1 MNYHDH
7 HFHPM
12 GYVSM
17 VTGLELMDTEDFDDL
32 FRRVSEVRDASD
44 KGAIIGQR
52 LNDEGLTEHRF
63 PDRHFLDEISHDR
76 PILLYRYC
84 GHIGVANSAAL
95 ALAGVET
102 STADPDGGRFDRDST
117 GSPNGVLRE
126 TALGVVSDALSPIS
140 PIPSRDE
147 TLAALTGLTEVG
159 IGSVTGMVSAGEP
172 MWCGVG
178 RELDAILDLAPD
190 LPIDI
195 GLIVITED
203 PAELAGAAAAIRSTE
218 GRVSFVGWKDFSD
231 GSLGGHTAAMY
242 EPFADEPDEIGTL
255 RLRPEKAAMMA
266 RTSLALGGAVAIHAI
281 GDRANDEVLDL
292 FEVLLGEGAHPAS
305 LRLEHASL
313 VTDKA
318 LARMQRMGITVSV
331 QPAFL
336 ASEGDWLEK
345 RLGAARM
352 RLAYR
357 FRSMVE
363 AGLTV
368 LGGSDC
374 PVEPPDPA
382 IGIAAATN
390 RHGINTDEEL
400 TASQSEALF
409 TPPGIR
415 GIT

>member
-32 FRRVSEVRDASD
+32 FRRVSAVRDASD

-52 LNDEGLTEHRF
+52 LNDESLTERRF
-63 PDRHFLDEISHDR
+63 PDRHFLDEVSNDR

-84 GHIGVANSAAL
+84 GHIGVANSTAL
-95 ALAGVET
+95 ALAGVEAD
-102 STADPDGGRFDRDST
+102 TADPDGGRFDRDST

-140 PIPSRDE
+140 PTPSRDE

-159 IGSVTGMVSAGEP
+159 ISSVTGMVSAGEP

-178 RELDAILDLAPD
+178 RELDTILELAPD

-203 PAELAGAAAAIRSTE
+203 PAELTAAANAIRSTE

-242 EPFADEPDEIGTL
+242 EPFADQPDEIGTL
-255 RLRPEKAAMMA
+255 RLRSEKAAVMA
-266 RTSLALGGAVAIHAI
+266 RTSLDLGGAVAIHAI

-292 FEVLLGEGAHPAS
+292 FEVLLSEGADPAS

-345 RLGAARM
+345 RLGPGRM
-352 RLAYR
+352 RLVYR

-363 AGLTV
+363 AGLSV

-382 IGIAAATN
+382 IGIGAAAN
-390 RHGINTDEEL
+390 RHGINPD
-400 TASQSEALF
+400 EALSTDQAEGLF
-409 TPPGIR
+409 LPPAG
-415 GIT
+415 

>member
-1 MNYHDH
+1 MTYHDH

-17 VTGLELMDTEDFDDL
+17 VTGLELMDTENFDDL
-32 FRRVSEVRDASD
+32 FRRVSAVRDKSD
-44 KGAIIGQR
+44 MGAIIGHR
-52 LNDEGLTEHRF
+52 LNDEGLAEHRF
-63 PDRHFLDEISHDR
+63 PDRHFLDEISSDR

-95 ALAGVET
+95 ALACIDAG
-102 STADPDGGRFDRDST
+102 SADPDGGRFDRDAT
-117 GSPNGVLRE
+117 GNPNGVLRE

-140 PIPSRDE
+140 PTPSRDE
-147 TLAALTGLTEVG
+147 TLSALAGLTEVG
-159 IGSVTGMVSAGEP
+159 IGSVTGMVSFGEP
-172 MWCGVG
+172 MWCGAG
-178 RELDAILDLAPD
+178 RELDTILELAPD

-203 PAELAGAAAAIRSTE
+203 PAELTAAAAAIRSTE

-242 EPFADEPDEIGTL
+242 EPFADQPDEIGTL
-255 RLRPEKAAMMA
+255 RLRPDSALVMA
-266 RTSLALGGAVAIHAI
+266 RTALELGGAVAIHAI
-281 GDRANDEVLDL
+281 GDRANDEVLDI
-292 FEVLLGEGAHPAS
+292 FELLLGDGIDPRR

-313 VTDKA
+313 LTDDA
-318 LARMQRMGITVSV
+318 MERISRTGITVSI

-345 RLGAARM
+345 RLGPKRM

-357 FRSMVE
+357 FRSLVD
-363 AGLTV
+363 AGLNV

-382 IGIAAATN
+382 IGITAASN
-390 RHGINTDEEL
+390 RYGINPEEAL
-400 TASQSEALF
+400 TAIQAQALF
-409 TPPGIR
+409 TPPQQPS
-415 GIT
+415 